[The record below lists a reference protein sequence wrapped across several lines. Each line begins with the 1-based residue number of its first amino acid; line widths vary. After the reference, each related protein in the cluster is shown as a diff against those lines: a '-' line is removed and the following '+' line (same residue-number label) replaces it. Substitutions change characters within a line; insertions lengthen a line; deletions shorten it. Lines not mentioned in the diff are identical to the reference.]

1 VRGGAAFG
9 WVGLACASVACA
21 NGPST
26 SGAPQTDDGGDDA
39 PLVNGPPVCTP
50 STFALVGPPSAPP
63 HGLWAMTGVA
73 LTGSSMHGD
82 LAGGGSVDLAWTGDA
97 TAGDVPVTGK
107 VQLPTPEAGA
117 LDDWCIDGASTL
129 HLSGGKGTLALR
141 AAEGSGVDSA
151 PGGACVLVAEGD
163 ASSDPA
169 PLVAVSG
176 CFDAEPP

>member
-1 VRGGAAFG
+1 MRSAAAFA
-9 WVGLACASVACA
+9 WVALACAAGACA

-26 SGAPQTDDGGDDA
+26 SGAPQGDDGGDGA

-50 STFALVGPPSAPP
+50 STFALVGPQSAPP

-73 LTGSSMHGD
+73 LTGTSFHGD

-107 VQLPTPEAGA
+107 VLLPTSEAGVTDA
-117 LDDWCIDGASTL
+117 WCVDGASTL
-129 HLSGGKGTLALR
+129 HVSGSEGTLTMR
-141 AAEGSGVDSA
+141 AAEGSDVMAD
-151 PGGACVLVAEGD
+151 PGGTCVLAPEGG
-163 ASSDPA
+163 ASGDPA

-176 CFDAEPP
+176 CFDASPP